1 MDMFAFLCARRRRYF
16 KRRLIASKITAM
28 ESKKVGIIGIGLIGG
43 SIAKA
48 LRTSGWASELIGIEA
63 NPAHAVKALSL
74 RLVDQVL
81 PLTEAVDRVDVFVCA
96 TPVDILV
103 QIIPQVLDLL
113 KPGQIVIEV
122 GSTKTPV
129 YEAIKNHPKRAQFV
143 STHPMAG
150 TEFSGPEAAVEG
162 LFTGKRGVICDKE
175 LSEPEAAATIES
187 LYRDGLGMNLIYMN
201 SIDHDVHTAYISHIS
216 HICSFALA
224 NTVLEKE
231 KNEER
236 IFELASTGFE
246 STVRLAKSSPETWS
260 QIFHQN
266 QDNLMDVLDE
276 YINTLLKYKG
286 LMLSGSYDKLKDELS
301 KANDIGRIL
310 TKH

>member
-1 MDMFAFLCARRRRYF
+1 M
-16 KRRLIASKITAM
+16 ASP
-28 ESKKVGIIGIGLIGG
+28 KVGIIGIGLIGG
-43 SIAKA
+43 SIALG
-48 LRTSGWASELIGIEA
+48 LRKSGWASEIVGIDT
-63 NPAHAVKALSL
+63 NPEHQKKALSL
-74 RLVDQVL
+74 RLVDRIATWQ
-81 PLTEAVDRVDVFVCA
+81 EAIDLVDVFVCA
-96 TPVDILV
+96 IPVDLLV
-103 QIIPQVLDLL
+103 ALIPSVLDAL
-113 KPGQIVIEV
+113 KPGQVIIEV

-129 YEAIKNHPKRAQFV
+129 FEALQNHPKRAQFV

-150 TEFSGPEAAVEG
+150 TEFSGPEAAVQG
-162 LFTGKRGVICDKE
+162 LFVGKRGVICDKE
-175 LSEPEAAATIES
+175 LSDPAAVALIED
-187 LYRDGLGMNLIYMN
+187 LYRSGLEMNLIYMG
-201 SIDHDVHTAYISHIS
+201 SIEHDMHTAYISHIS

-231 KNEER
+231 KNEAR

-266 QDNLMDVLDE
+266 QVNLLDVLDE

-286 LMLSGSYDKLKDELS
+286 LMLSGSYEKLKEELG

-310 TKH
+310 KG

>member
-1 MDMFAFLCARRRRYF
+1 
-16 KRRLIASKITAM
+16 M

-48 LRTSGWASELIGIEA
+48 LRASGWASELIGIDA
-63 NPAHAVKALSL
+63 NPIHAAKALSL
-74 RLVDQVL
+74 RLVDKIQTL
-81 PLTEAVDRVDVFVCA
+81 EEAVQSVDVFVCA

-103 QIIPQVLDLL
+103 QIIPQVLDSLS
-113 KPGQIVIEV
+113 PHQIVIEV
-122 GSTKTPV
+122 GSTKTPI
-129 YEAIKNHPKRAQFV
+129 YEALQNHPKRAQFV

-150 TEFSGPEAAVEG
+150 TEFSGPEAAVDG

-175 LSEPEAAATIES
+175 MSSPEAAVTIES
-187 LYRDGLGMNLIYMN
+187 LYRDGLAMNLIYMD

-266 QDNLMDVLDE
+266 QENLMDVLDE

-286 LMLSGSYDKLKDELS
+286 LMLSGSYDKLKEELG

-310 TKH
+310 NKQ

>member
-1 MDMFAFLCARRRRYF
+1 
-16 KRRLIASKITAM
+16 LIASKITAM

-175 LSEPEAAATIES
+175 LSAPEAAATIES

>member
-1 MDMFAFLCARRRRYF
+1 
-16 KRRLIASKITAM
+16 M

-48 LRTSGWASELIGIEA
+48 LRSSAWASELIGIEA
-63 NPAHAVKALSL
+63 NPAHAAKALSL
-74 RLVDQVL
+74 RLVDEIL
-81 PLTEAVDRVDVFVCA
+81 PLEEAIERVDVFVCA

-103 QIIPQVLDLL
+103 QIIPNVLDRL

-129 YEAIKNHPKRAQFV
+129 YEALKNHPKRNQFV

-150 TEFSGPEAAVEG
+150 TEFSGPEAAIEG
-162 LFTGKRGVICDKE
+162 LFQGKRGVICDKE
-175 LSEPEAAATIES
+175 LSAPEAVATIES
-187 LYRDGLGMNLIYMN
+187 LYRDGLGMNLIYMD

-286 LMLSGSYDKLKDELS
+286 LMLSGSYDKLKEELA

-310 TKH
+310 NKH

>member
-1 MDMFAFLCARRRRYF
+1 
-16 KRRLIASKITAM
+16 M
-28 ESKKVGIIGIGLIGG
+28 ESKKIGIIGIGLIGG
-43 SIAKA
+43 SIAKG
-48 LRTSGWASELIGIEA
+48 LRASGWASELIGIEA
-63 NPAHAVKALSL
+63 NPAHAIKALSL
-74 RLVDQVL
+74 RLVDEVL
-81 PLTEAVDRVDVFVCA
+81 PLTEAIDRVDIVVCA
-96 TPVDILV
+96 TPVDVLV
-103 QIIPQVLDLL
+103 QIIPHVLDQL

-129 YEAIKNHPKRAQFV
+129 FEALKNHPKRAQFV

-150 TEFSGPEAAVEG
+150 TEFSGPEAAVDG
-162 LFTGKRGVICDKE
+162 LFMGKRGVICDKE
-175 LSEPEAAATIES
+175 LSSPEAIETIER
-187 LYRDGLGMNLIYMN
+187 LYRDGLGMNLIYME

-224 NTVLEKE
+224 TTVLEKE

-266 QDNLMDVLDE
+266 QENVIDVLDE

-286 LMLSGSYDKLKDELS
+286 LMLSGNYDKLKDELG

-310 TKH
+310 NKH

>member
-1 MDMFAFLCARRRRYF
+1 
-16 KRRLIASKITAM
+16 M

-43 SIAKA
+43 SIAKG
-48 LRTSGWASELIGIEA
+48 LRASGWASELIGIEA
-63 NPAHAVKALSL
+63 NPAHAIKALSL
-74 RLVDQVL
+74 RLVDEVL
-81 PLTEAVDRVDVFVCA
+81 PLAEAIDRVDIFVCA

-103 QIIPQVLDLL
+103 QIIPNVLDQL

-129 YEAIKNHPKRAQFV
+129 YEALINHPKRGQFV

-150 TEFSGPEAAVEG
+150 TEFSGPEAAVDG

-175 LSEPEAAATIES
+175 LSSPEAIETIES
-187 LYRDGLGMNLIYMN
+187 LYRDGLGMNLIYME

-266 QDNLMDVLDE
+266 QENLMDVLDE

-286 LMLSGSYDKLKDELS
+286 LMLSGSYDKLKDELG

-310 TKH
+310 NKQ

>member
-1 MDMFAFLCARRRRYF
+1 
-16 KRRLIASKITAM
+16 M

-43 SIAKA
+43 SIAKG
-48 LRTSGWASELIGIEA
+48 LRASGWASELIGIEA
-63 NPAHAVKALSL
+63 NPAHAIKALSL
-74 RLVDQVL
+74 RLVDEVL
-81 PLTEAVDRVDVFVCA
+81 PLSEAIDRVDILVCA

-103 QIIPQVLDLL
+103 QIIPNVLDQL

-129 YEAIKNHPKRAQFV
+129 YEALKNHPKRAQFV

-150 TEFSGPEAAVEG
+150 TEFSGPEAAVDG
-162 LFTGKRGVICDKE
+162 LFIGKRGVICDKE
-175 LSEPEAAATIES
+175 LSSTEAIKTIES
-187 LYRDGLGMNLIYMN
+187 LYRDGLGMNLIYME

-266 QDNLMDVLDE
+266 QENLMDVLDE
-276 YINTLLKYKG
+276 YITTLLKYKG
-286 LMLSGSYDKLKDELS
+286 LMLSGSYDKLKDELG

-310 TKH
+310 NKQ

>member
-1 MDMFAFLCARRRRYF
+1 
-16 KRRLIASKITAM
+16 M

-43 SIAKA
+43 SIAKG
-48 LRTSGWASELIGIEA
+48 LRASGWASELIGIEA
-63 NPAHAVKALSL
+63 NPAHAIKALSL
-74 RLVDQVL
+74 RLVDEVL
-81 PLTEAVDRVDVFVCA
+81 PLAEAIDRVDIFVCA

-103 QIIPQVLDLL
+103 QIIPNVLDQL

-129 YEAIKNHPKRAQFV
+129 YEALKNHPKRGQFV

-150 TEFSGPEAAVEG
+150 TEFSGPEAAVDG
-162 LFTGKRGVICDKE
+162 LFAGKRGVICDKE
-175 LSEPEAAATIES
+175 LSSPEAIETIES
-187 LYRDGLGMNLIYMN
+187 LYRDGLGMNLIYME

-266 QDNLMDVLDE
+266 QENLMDVLDE

-286 LMLSGSYDKLKDELS
+286 LMLSGSYDKLKDELG

-310 TKH
+310 NKQ

>member
-1 MDMFAFLCARRRRYF
+1 
-16 KRRLIASKITAM
+16 M

-43 SIAKA
+43 SIAKG
-48 LRTSGWASELIGIEA
+48 LRASGWASELIGIEA
-63 NPAHAVKALSL
+63 NPAHAIKALSL
-74 RLVDQVL
+74 RLVDEVL
-81 PLTEAVDRVDVFVCA
+81 PLSEAINRVDIFVCA

-103 QIIPQVLDLL
+103 QIIPNVLDQL

-129 YEAIKNHPKRAQFV
+129 YEALKNHPKRAQFV

-150 TEFSGPEAAVEG
+150 TEFSGPEAAVDG
-162 LFTGKRGVICDKE
+162 LFMGKRGVICDKE
-175 LSEPEAAATIES
+175 LSSPEAIETIES
-187 LYRDGLGMNLIYMN
+187 LYRDGLGMNLIYME

-266 QDNLMDVLDE
+266 QENLMDVLDE

-286 LMLSGSYDKLKDELS
+286 LMLSGSYDKLKDELG

-310 TKH
+310 NKQ

>member
-1 MDMFAFLCARRRRYF
+1 
-16 KRRLIASKITAM
+16 M

-63 NPAHAVKALSL
+63 NPAHVVKALSL

-81 PLTEAVDRVDVFVCA
+81 PLAEAVERVDVFVCA

-129 YEAIKNHPKRAQFV
+129 YEALKNHPKRTQFV

-175 LSEPEAAATIES
+175 LSDPQAAATIES

>member
-1 MDMFAFLCARRRRYF
+1 MGN
-16 KRRLIASKITAM
+16 
-28 ESKKVGIIGIGLIGG
+28 KKVGIIGIGLIGG

-48 LRTSGWASELIGIEA
+48 LRSRAWATKLWGVDA
-63 NPAHAVKALSL
+63 NPTHAKKALEL
-74 RLVDQVL
+74 GLVDQMATL
-81 PLTEAVDRVDVFVCA
+81 EEAMAEMDVVVCA
-96 TPVDILV
+96 VPVENLVGILPG
-103 QIIPQVLDLL
+103 IMDAL

-129 YEAIKNHPKRAQFV
+129 FEALKNHPKRAQFV

-175 LSEPEAAATIES
+175 MSSPEALATIEN
-187 LYRDGLGMNLIYMN
+187 LYEEGLGMQLIYMG
-201 SIDHDVHTAYISHIS
+201 SIEHDVHTAYISHIS

-231 KNEER
+231 KDEKR

-266 QDNLMDVLDE
+266 QENLLDVLDE
-276 YINTLLKYKG
+276 YINTLLKYKE
-286 LMLSGSYDKLKDELS
+286 LMLSGSYDTLKDELK
-301 KANDIGRIL
+301 KANDISRIL
-310 TKH
+310 GAKK

>member
-1 MDMFAFLCARRRRYF
+1 
-16 KRRLIASKITAM
+16 M

-48 LRTSGWASELIGIEA
+48 LRSSAWASELIGIEA

-74 RLVDQVL
+74 RLVDEVL
-81 PLTEAVDRVDVFVCA
+81 PLEEAIERVDVFVCA

-103 QIIPQVLDLL
+103 QIIPNVLDRL

-122 GSTKTPV
+122 GSTKSPV
-129 YEAIKNHPKRAQFV
+129 YEALKNHPKRKQFV

-150 TEFSGPEAAVEG
+150 TEFSGPEAAIEG
-162 LFTGKRGVICDKE
+162 LFQGKRGVICDKE
-175 LSEPEAAATIES
+175 LSAPEAVTTIES
-187 LYRDGLGMNLIYMN
+187 LYRDGLGMNLIYMD

-286 LMLSGSYDKLKDELS
+286 LMLSGSYDKLKEELA

-310 TKH
+310 NKH

>member
-1 MDMFAFLCARRRRYF
+1 
-16 KRRLIASKITAM
+16 M

-43 SIAKA
+43 SIAKG
-48 LRTSGWASELIGIEA
+48 LRASGWASELIGIEA
-63 NPAHAVKALSL
+63 NPAHAIKALSL
-74 RLVDQVL
+74 RLVDEVL
-81 PLTEAVDRVDVFVCA
+81 TLSEAIDRVDIFVCA

-103 QIIPQVLDLL
+103 QIIPNVLDQL

-129 YEAIKNHPKRAQFV
+129 YEALKNHPKRAQFV

-162 LFTGKRGVICDKE
+162 LFMGKRGVICDKE
-175 LSEPEAAATIES
+175 LSSPEAIKTIES
-187 LYRDGLGMNLIYMN
+187 LYRDGLGMNLIYME

-266 QDNLMDVLDE
+266 QENLMDVLDE

-286 LMLSGSYDKLKDELS
+286 LMLSGSYDKLKDELG

-310 TKH
+310 NKQ

>member
-1 MDMFAFLCARRRRYF
+1 
-16 KRRLIASKITAM
+16 M

-74 RLVDQVL
+74 RLVNQVL
-81 PLTEAVDRVDVFVCA
+81 PLAEAVERVDVFVCA

-129 YEAIKNHPKRAQFV
+129 YEALKNHPKRAQFV

-175 LSEPEAAATIES
+175 LSDPEAAATIES

>member
-1 MDMFAFLCARRRRYF
+1 
-16 KRRLIASKITAM
+16 M

-48 LRTSGWASELIGIEA
+48 LRKSGWASELIGIEA

-74 RLVDQVL
+74 RLVDEVMTL
-81 PLTEAVDRVDVFVCA
+81 EEAIERVDVFVCA

-103 QIIPQVLDLL
+103 QIIPNVLDRL

-129 YEAIKNHPKRAQFV
+129 YEALKNHPKRKQFV

-162 LFTGKRGVICDKE
+162 LFQGKRGVICDKE
-175 LSEPEAAATIES
+175 LSSPEAVKTIES
-187 LYRDGLGMNLIYMN
+187 LYRDGLGMNLIYMD

-286 LMLSGSYDKLKDELS
+286 LMLSGSYDKLKDELG

-310 TKH
+310 NKH

>member
-1 MDMFAFLCARRRRYF
+1 MDA
-16 KRRLIASKITAM
+16 
-28 ESKKVGIIGIGLIGG
+28 KKVGIIGIGLIGG
-43 SIAKA
+43 SIAKS

-63 NPAHAVKALSL
+63 NPAHAVKALTL
-74 RLVDQVL
+74 RLVDEIL
-81 PLTEAVDRVDVFVCA
+81 PLNEAIDRVDILVCA

-103 QIIPQVLDLL
+103 EIIPTILDQL

-129 YEAIKNHPKRAQFV
+129 YDALKNHPKRTQFV

-150 TEFSGPEAAVEG
+150 TEFSGPEAAVDG
-162 LFTGKRGVICDKE
+162 LFSGKRGVICDKE
-175 LSEPEAAATIES
+175 LSSAEAVQTIES
-187 LYRDGLGMNLIYMN
+187 LYRDGLGMNLIYME

-286 LMLSGSYDKLKDELS
+286 LMLSGSYDKLKEELG

>member
-1 MDMFAFLCARRRRYF
+1 
-16 KRRLIASKITAM
+16 M

-48 LRTSGWASELIGIEA
+48 LRTSGWATELIGIDA
-63 NPAHAVKALSL
+63 NPEHAKKAQSL
-74 RLVDQVL
+74 RLVDEI
-81 PLTEAVDRVDVFVCA
+81 LTLEEAIERVDVFVCA

-103 QIIPQVLDLL
+103 QIIPNVLDHL

-129 YEAIKNHPKRAQFV
+129 YEALKNHPKRSQFV

-162 LFTGKRGVICDKE
+162 LFQGKRGVICDKE
-175 LSEPEAAATIES
+175 LSSPEAVSTIES
-187 LYRDGLGMNLIYMN
+187 LYRDGLGMNLIYME

-266 QDNLMDVLDE
+266 QENLMDVLDE

-286 LMLSGSYDKLKDELS
+286 LMLSGSYDKLKEELG

-310 TKH
+310 NKH

>member
-1 MDMFAFLCARRRRYF
+1 
-16 KRRLIASKITAM
+16 M

-48 LRTSGWASELIGIEA
+48 LRSSGWAFELIGIEA

-74 RLVDQVL
+74 RLVDEIL
-81 PLTEAVDRVDVFVCA
+81 PLEEAIERVDVFVCA

-103 QIIPQVLDLL
+103 QIIPNVLDRL

-129 YEAIKNHPKRAQFV
+129 YEALKNHPKRKQFV

-150 TEFSGPEAAVEG
+150 TEFSGPEAAIEG
-162 LFTGKRGVICDKE
+162 LFQGKRGVICDKE
-175 LSEPEAAATIES
+175 LSAPEAVATIES
-187 LYRDGLGMNLIYMN
+187 LYRDGLGMNLIYMD

-266 QDNLMDVLDE
+266 QENLMDVLDE

-286 LMLSGSYDKLKDELS
+286 LMLSGSYDKLKEELA

-310 TKH
+310 NKH

>member
-1 MDMFAFLCARRRRYF
+1 
-16 KRRLIASKITAM
+16 M

-43 SIAKA
+43 SIAKG
-48 LRTSGWASELIGIEA
+48 LRASGWASELIGIEA
-63 NPAHAVKALSL
+63 NPAHAIKALSL
-74 RLVDQVL
+74 RLVDEVL
-81 PLTEAVDRVDVFVCA
+81 PLSEAINRVDIFVCA

-103 QIIPQVLDLL
+103 QIIPNVLDQL

-129 YEAIKNHPKRAQFV
+129 YEALKNHPKRAQFV

-150 TEFSGPEAAVEG
+150 TEFSGPEAAVDG
-162 LFTGKRGVICDKE
+162 LFVGKRGVICDKE
-175 LSEPEAAATIES
+175 LSSPEAIVTIES
-187 LYRDGLGMNLIYMN
+187 LYRDGLGMNLIYME

-266 QDNLMDVLDE
+266 QENLMDVLDE

-286 LMLSGSYDKLKDELS
+286 LMLSGSYDKLKDELG

-310 TKH
+310 NKQ

>member
-1 MDMFAFLCARRRRYF
+1 
-16 KRRLIASKITAM
+16 M

-63 NPAHAVKALSL
+63 NPVHAAKALSL
-74 RLVDQVL
+74 RLVDKVQTL
-81 PLTEAVDRVDVFVCA
+81 EEAVQSVDVFVCA

-103 QIIPQVLDLL
+103 QIIPQVLDRL
-113 KPGQIVIEV
+113 KPHQIVIEV

-129 YEAIKNHPKRAQFV
+129 FEALKNHPKRTQFV

-150 TEFSGPEAAVEG
+150 TEFSGPEAAVDG

-175 LSEPEAAATIES
+175 LSSAEAAATIES
-187 LYRDGLGMNLIYMN
+187 LYRDGLGMNLIYMD

-286 LMLSGSYDKLKDELS
+286 LMLSGSYDKLKEELG

-310 TKH
+310 NKQ

>member
-1 MDMFAFLCARRRRYF
+1 
-16 KRRLIASKITAM
+16 M

-48 LRTSGWASELIGIEA
+48 LRTSGWASELIGIDA
-63 NPAHAVKALSL
+63 NPVHAAKALSL
-74 RLVDQVL
+74 RLVDKVQTL
-81 PLTEAVDRVDVFVCA
+81 EEAIQSVDVFVCA

-103 QIIPQVLDLL
+103 QMIPQVLDLL
-113 KPGQIVIEV
+113 KPHQIVIEV

-129 YEAIKNHPKRAQFV
+129 FEALKNHPKRTQFV

-150 TEFSGPEAAVEG
+150 TEFSGPEAAVDG

-175 LSEPEAAATIES
+175 LSSPEAAKTIES
-187 LYRDGLGMNLIYMN
+187 LYRDGLGMNLIYMD
-201 SIDHDVHTAYISHIS
+201 SVDHDVHTAYISHIS

-231 KNEER
+231 RNEER

-286 LMLSGSYDKLKDELS
+286 LMLSGSYDKLKEELG

-310 TKH
+310 NKQ

>member
-1 MDMFAFLCARRRRYF
+1 
-16 KRRLIASKITAM
+16 M

-48 LRTSGWASELIGIEA
+48 LRTSGWASELIGIDA
-63 NPAHAVKALSL
+63 NPEHAKKALSL
-74 RLVDQVL
+74 RLVDEIL
-81 PLTEAVDRVDVFVCA
+81 PLEAAIERVDVFVCA

-103 QIIPQVLDLL
+103 QIIPNVLDRL
-113 KPGQIVIEV
+113 KPDQIVIEV
-122 GSTKTPV
+122 GSTKTL
-129 YEAIKNHPKRAQFV
+129 KNHPKRAQFV

-175 LSEPEAAATIES
+175 LSSMEAVSTIES

-266 QDNLMDVLDE
+266 QENLMDVLDE

-286 LMLSGSYDKLKDELS
+286 LMLSGSYDKLKDELG

-310 TKH
+310 NKHS

>member
-1 MDMFAFLCARRRRYF
+1 
-16 KRRLIASKITAM
+16 M

-43 SIAKA
+43 SIAKG
-48 LRTSGWASELIGIEA
+48 LRASGWASELIGIEA
-63 NPAHAVKALSL
+63 NPAHAIKALSL
-74 RLVDQVL
+74 RLVDEVL
-81 PLTEAVDRVDVFVCA
+81 PLSEAIDRVDIFVCA

-103 QIIPQVLDLL
+103 QIIPNVLDQL

-129 YEAIKNHPKRAQFV
+129 YEALKNHPKRAQFV

-150 TEFSGPEAAVEG
+150 TEFSGPEAAVDG
-162 LFTGKRGVICDKE
+162 LFMGKRGVICDKE
-175 LSEPEAAATIES
+175 LSSPEAIETIES
-187 LYRDGLGMNLIYMN
+187 LYRDGLGMNLIYME

-260 QIFHQN
+260 QIFSQN
-266 QDNLMDVLDE
+266 QENLMDVLDE

-286 LMLSGSYDKLKDELS
+286 LMLSGSYDKLKDELG

-310 TKH
+310 NKQ

>member
-1 MDMFAFLCARRRRYF
+1 
-16 KRRLIASKITAM
+16 M

-48 LRTSGWASELIGIEA
+48 LRSSAWASELIGIEA

-74 RLVDQVL
+74 RLVDEIL
-81 PLTEAVDRVDVFVCA
+81 PLEEAIERVDVFVCA

-103 QIIPQVLDLL
+103 QIIPNVLDQL
-113 KPGQIVIEV
+113 KPDQIVIEV

-129 YEAIKNHPKRAQFV
+129 YEALKNHPKRKQFV

-150 TEFSGPEAAVEG
+150 TEFSGPEAAIDG
-162 LFTGKRGVICDKE
+162 LFQGKRGVICDKE
-175 LSEPEAAATIES
+175 LSAPEAVATIES
-187 LYRDGLGMNLIYMN
+187 LYRDGLSMNLIYMD

-286 LMLSGSYDKLKDELS
+286 LMLSGSYDKLKEELA

-310 TKH
+310 NKH

>member
-1 MDMFAFLCARRRRYF
+1 
-16 KRRLIASKITAM
+16 M

-63 NPAHAVKALSL
+63 NPAHVVKALSL

-81 PLTEAVDRVDVFVCA
+81 PLAEAVERVDVFVCA

-129 YEAIKNHPKRAQFV
+129 YEALKNHPKRAQFV

-175 LSEPEAAATIES
+175 LSDPEAAATIES

>member
-1 MDMFAFLCARRRRYF
+1 
-16 KRRLIASKITAM
+16 M

-43 SIAKA
+43 SIAKG
-48 LRTSGWASELIGIEA
+48 LRASGWASELIGIEA
-63 NPAHAVKALSL
+63 NPAHAIKALSL
-74 RLVDQVL
+74 RLVDEVL
-81 PLTEAVDRVDVFVCA
+81 PLSEAINRVDIFVCA

-103 QIIPQVLDLL
+103 QIIPNVLDQL

-129 YEAIKNHPKRAQFV
+129 YEALKNHPKRAQFV

-150 TEFSGPEAAVEG
+150 TEFSGPEAAVDG
-162 LFTGKRGVICDKE
+162 LFKGKRGVICDKE
-175 LSEPEAAATIES
+175 LSSPEAIETIES
-187 LYRDGLGMNLIYMN
+187 LYRDGLGMNLIYME

-266 QDNLMDVLDE
+266 QENLMDVLDE

-286 LMLSGSYDKLKDELS
+286 LMLSGSYDKLKDELG

-310 TKH
+310 NKQ

>member
-1 MDMFAFLCARRRRYF
+1 
-16 KRRLIASKITAM
+16 M

-48 LRTSGWASELIGIEA
+48 LRTSGWATELIGIDA
-63 NPAHAVKALSL
+63 NPEHAKKALSL
-74 RLVDQVL
+74 RLVDEI
-81 PLTEAVDRVDVFVCA
+81 LTLEEAIERVDVFVCA

-103 QIIPQVLDLL
+103 QIIPNVLDHL

-129 YEAIKNHPKRAQFV
+129 YEALKNHLKRAQFV

-162 LFTGKRGVICDKE
+162 LFQGKRGVICDKE
-175 LSEPEAAATIES
+175 LSSAEAVKTIES
-187 LYRDGLGMNLIYMN
+187 LYRDGLGMNLIYME

-286 LMLSGSYDKLKDELS
+286 LMLSGSYDKLKDELG

-310 TKH
+310 NKHS

>member
-1 MDMFAFLCARRRRYF
+1 
-16 KRRLIASKITAM
+16 M

-43 SIAKA
+43 SIAKG
-48 LRTSGWASELIGIEA
+48 LRASGWASELIGIEA
-63 NPAHAVKALSL
+63 NPAHAIKALSL
-74 RLVDQVL
+74 RLVDEVL
-81 PLTEAVDRVDVFVCA
+81 PLAEAIGRVDILVCA
-96 TPVDILV
+96 TPVDVLV
-103 QIIPQVLDLL
+103 QIIPHVLDQL

-129 YEAIKNHPKRAQFV
+129 FEALKNHPKRAQFV

-150 TEFSGPEAAVEG
+150 TEFSGPEAAVDG
-162 LFTGKRGVICDKE
+162 LFMGKRGVICDKE
-175 LSEPEAAATIES
+175 LSSPEAIETIER
-187 LYRDGLGMNLIYMN
+187 LYRDGLGMNLIYME

-224 NTVLEKE
+224 TTVLEKE

-266 QDNLMDVLDE
+266 QENVIDVLDE

-286 LMLSGSYDKLKDELS
+286 LMLSGNYDKLKDELG

-310 TKH
+310 NKH

>member
-1 MDMFAFLCARRRRYF
+1 
-16 KRRLIASKITAM
+16 M

-43 SIAKA
+43 SIAKG
-48 LRTSGWASELIGIEA
+48 LRASGWASELIGIEA
-63 NPAHAVKALSL
+63 NPAHAIKALSL
-74 RLVDQVL
+74 RLVDEVL
-81 PLTEAVDRVDVFVCA
+81 PLAEAIDRVDIFVCA

-103 QIIPQVLDLL
+103 QIIPHVLDQL

-129 YEAIKNHPKRAQFV
+129 YEALKNHPKRAQFV

-150 TEFSGPEAAVEG
+150 TEFSGPEAAVDG
-162 LFTGKRGVICDKE
+162 LFMGKRGVICDKE
-175 LSEPEAAATIES
+175 LSSPEAIETIES
-187 LYRDGLGMNLIYMN
+187 LYRDGLGMNLIYME

-236 IFELASTGFE
+236 
-246 STVRLAKSSPETWS
+246 LAKSSPETWS

-266 QDNLMDVLDE
+266 QENLMDVLDE

-286 LMLSGSYDKLKDELS
+286 LMLSGSYDKLKDELG

-310 TKH
+310 NKQ

>member
-1 MDMFAFLCARRRRYF
+1 
-16 KRRLIASKITAM
+16 M

-43 SIAKA
+43 SIAKG
-48 LRTSGWASELIGIEA
+48 LRASGWASELIGIEA
-63 NPAHAVKALSL
+63 NPAHAIKALSL
-74 RLVDQVL
+74 RLVDEVL
-81 PLTEAVDRVDVFVCA
+81 PLAEAIDRVDIFVCA

-103 QIIPQVLDLL
+103 QIIPNVLDQL

-129 YEAIKNHPKRAQFV
+129 YEALKNHPKRGQFV

-150 TEFSGPEAAVEG
+150 TEFSGPEAAVDG

-175 LSEPEAAATIES
+175 LSSPEAIETIES
-187 LYRDGLGMNLIYMN
+187 LYRDGLGMNLIYME

-266 QDNLMDVLDE
+266 QENLMDVLDE

-286 LMLSGSYDKLKDELS
+286 LMLSGSYDKLKDELG

-310 TKH
+310 NKQ

>member
-1 MDMFAFLCARRRRYF
+1 
-16 KRRLIASKITAM
+16 M

-43 SIAKA
+43 SIAKG
-48 LRTSGWASELIGIEA
+48 LRASGWASELIGIEA
-63 NPAHAVKALSL
+63 NPAHAIKALSL
-74 RLVDQVL
+74 RLVDEVL
-81 PLTEAVDRVDVFVCA
+81 PLAEAIGRVDILVCA
-96 TPVDILV
+96 TPVDVLV
-103 QIIPQVLDLL
+103 QIIPHVLDQL

-129 YEAIKNHPKRAQFV
+129 FEALKNHPKRAQFV

-150 TEFSGPEAAVEG
+150 TEFSGPEAAMDG
-162 LFTGKRGVICDKE
+162 LFMGKRGVICDKE
-175 LSEPEAAATIES
+175 LSSPEAIETIER
-187 LYRDGLGMNLIYMN
+187 LYRDGLGINLIYME

-224 NTVLEKE
+224 TTVLEKE

-246 STVRLAKSSPETWS
+246 SMVRLAKSSPETWS

-266 QDNLMDVLDE
+266 QENVIDVLDE

-286 LMLSGSYDKLKDELS
+286 LMLSGSYDKLKDELG

-310 TKH
+310 NKH

>member
-1 MDMFAFLCARRRRYF
+1 
-16 KRRLIASKITAM
+16 M

-43 SIAKA
+43 SIAKG
-48 LRTSGWASELIGIEA
+48 LRASGWASELIGIEA
-63 NPAHAVKALSL
+63 NPAHAIKALSL
-74 RLVDQVL
+74 RLVDEVL
-81 PLTEAVDRVDVFVCA
+81 PLAEAIDRVDIFVCA

-103 QIIPQVLDLL
+103 QIIPHVLDQL

-129 YEAIKNHPKRAQFV
+129 YEALKNHPQRAQFV

-150 TEFSGPEAAVEG
+150 TEFSGPEAAVDG
-162 LFTGKRGVICDKE
+162 LFMGKRGVICDKE
-175 LSEPEAAATIES
+175 LSSPEAIETIES
-187 LYRDGLGMNLIYMN
+187 LYRDGLGMNLIYME

-266 QDNLMDVLDE
+266 QENLMDVLDE

-286 LMLSGSYDKLKDELS
+286 LMLSGSYDKLKDELG

-310 TKH
+310 NKQ